1 MFTVSIILPTYNRS
15 EKCISVIKDVFN
27 QTYKNIELILIND
40 GSDEKNTYNLEKFLD
55 ENKED
60 KNFKKINYIY
70 HENKGLATS
79 LNVGLDVFKGDYLTW
94 ISDDNKIT
102 CDFIQILV
110 ELLVKNNKEFVYS
123 NYIINKLDKKF
134 KIYNKYKD
142 ISSLINNFRGMV
154 AFMWSRDLVKK
165 IGYFNPEYS
174 GICED
179 YDYEIRTFLETDQ
192 IIHTSKYL
200 IEYNIHDESQTNI
213 NSKKKEI
220 TEIIEM
226 VRIKYNNYITNLVS
240 E

>member
-1 MFTVSIILPTYNRS
+1 MLKKVSIILPTYNRS
-15 EKCISVIKDVFN
+15 EKCISVINDVFN
-27 QTYKNIELILIND
+27 QTYKDIELIIIND
-40 GSDEKNTYNLEKFLD
+40 GSDEKNTYKLEKFLD

-60 KNFKKINYIY
+60 ENFKKINYIY

-79 LNVGLDVFKGDYLTW
+79 LNVGLDVFKGDYFTW

-102 CDFIQILV
+102 CDFIHILV

-123 NYIINKLDKKF
+123 NYIINKLDKKI

-142 ISSLINNFRGMV
+142 VSSLINNFRGMV

-165 IGYFNPEYS
+165 IGYFNTEYS
-174 GICED
+174 GTCED
-179 YDYEIRTFLETDQ
+179 YEYEIRTFLETNE

-200 IEYNIHDESQTNI
+200 IEYNIHDDSQTTI
-213 NSKKKEI
+213 NAKKIKE
-220 TEIIEM
+220 TTEM